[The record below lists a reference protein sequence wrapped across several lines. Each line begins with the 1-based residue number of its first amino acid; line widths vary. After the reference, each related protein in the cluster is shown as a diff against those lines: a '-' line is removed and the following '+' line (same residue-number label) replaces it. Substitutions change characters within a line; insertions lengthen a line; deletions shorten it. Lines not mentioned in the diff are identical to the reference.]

1 MLIDVRTYRCRPGT
15 INTHLTLYEKY
26 GKEPQFRCLGSP
38 LAYLKER
45 QVTRMN
51 MYTSGS
57 MKMRETERLKELNYM
72 QMKNGLHICK
82 KALI

>member
-38 LAYLKER
+38 LGILRER
-45 QVTRMN
+45 QVTQMN
-51 MYTSGS
+51 MCTSGF

-72 QMKNGLHICK
+72 QMKKMACISEK
-82 KALI
+82 KC